1 MASAAA
7 LAAGCGRQG
16 ESMAWST
23 LIVTDHGQIDEVVL
37 NRPERLN
44 TLGSQLTADLFDY
57 FQGLPRRRS
66 TRVVVLRGAGR
77 AFCAGAD
84 LNETASGT
92 PADKLQ
98 AMWKVQETLG
108 QIVLMMNR
116 CPQPVIALVQG
127 AAAGG
132 GMALALAADVRIG
145 TPNCR
150 MIPSFIKI
158 GLSAC
163 DIGIS
168 YFLPRLVGRSVAA
181 EIMMAGRTLQA
192 ERALR
197 IGLVSELVPEEGLVD
212 AGLALAREM
221 LNASPFGL
229 RMTKEVLNINQDAQS
244 LEAALAL
251 ENRTQVLC
259 GQTDDLQE
267 GVAAFLEKRPPQY
280 TGR

>member
-1 MASAAA
+1 
-7 LAAGCGRQG
+7 
-16 ESMAWST
+16 
-23 LIVTDHGQIDEVVL
+23 
-37 NRPERLN
+37 
-44 TLGSQLTADLFDY
+44 
-57 FQGLPRRRS
+57 
-66 TRVVVLRGAGR
+66 
-77 AFCAGAD
+77 
-84 LNETASGT
+84 
-92 PADKLQ
+92 
-98 AMWKVQETLG
+98 
-108 QIVLMMNR
+108 
-116 CPQPVIALVQG
+116 
-127 AAAGG
+127 
-132 GMALALAADVRIG
+132 MALALAADVRIG